1 MPQVLW
7 EDTELYGFVV
17 EPAERFEQTLATM
30 RTLRSASSWGEVRAA
45 TLAPWAATLLA
56 QLEEYLADETGTVPV
71 DDEPWDYEQISES
84 VVEVIPLPYDA
95 DSTRAWLDP
104 GLLAAHADISGASPG
119 GHSDSYRIRDRE
131 AFLAALRDAGYEPMH
146 RPGLLQQLFTA

>member
-1 MPQVLW
+1 MTQVLW
-7 EDTELYGFVV
+7 EDTELYGVVV
-17 EPAERFEQTLATM
+17 EPAERFEQTLAIM

-45 TLAPWAATLLA
+45 ALAPWAAAVIA
-56 QLEEYLADETGTVPV
+56 QLEEALADETGTVPG

-84 VVEVIPLPYDA
+84 VVEVIPLPHDA

-104 GLLAAHADISGASPG
+104 ALLAAHADISGASPG
-119 GHSDSYRIRDRE
+119 GHSDGYRIRDLDV
-131 AFLAALRDAGYEPMH
+131 FLAALRDAGYEPVH